1 MAGSNETA
9 LICRYERQTP
19 TPFSSQKA
27 FSSQKWVYK
36 YTSVNAP
43 LQSIAQLVLLISA
56 STTQSQLTSSK
67 RAVPQFCLGTTAQT
81 ILEAIKSANY
91 DRYKFAEG
99 GQGCRFWLDKVA
111 ALMQENRI
119 TDSESETQAARSALQ
134 QVCYSE
140 SQLFPAA
147 QITGMTPGASH

>member
-1 MAGSNETA
+1 MPRCQAPRLHNLNSRRQNVQYHSSASERLLKRYWRPSNQRIMTD
-9 LICRYERQTP
+9 I
-19 TPFSSQKA
+19 SSQ
-27 FSSQKWVYK
+27 
-36 YTSVNAP
+36 
-43 LQSIAQLVLLISA
+43 
-56 STTQSQLTSSK
+56 
-67 RAVPQFCLGTTAQT
+67 R
-81 ILEAIKSANY
+81 
-91 DRYKFAEG
+91 G

>member
-9 LICRYERQTP
+9 LICRYEWQTP

-43 LQSIAQLVLLISA
+43 LQSIALSIA
-56 STTQSQLTSSK
+56 SLNHDL
-67 RAVPQFCLGTTAQT
+67 PQFCLGTTAQT

-111 ALMQENRI
+111 ALLQENRI

-134 QVCYSE
+134 QVWYSE